1 MEAGRSKLIVVG
13 CGGVGLALLEQ
24 IALLEKQDKHSVAVV
39 AVIDSKHALCSG
51 IPEGRQLTA
60 DTLYEIIS
68 CKRQGKDLGSVK
80 RVDRGEFNFHENGAE
95 MLKTLVNSC
104 EEFRHSR
111 LIFADCTASDSTAA
125 VLLEAVQNGAGIAL
139 ANKKPITGPYDV
151 YTALT
156 QQGKSFR
163 AESTCGAGMPLIA
176 TVTRLV
182 RSGDKISKM
191 AGALSGTL
199 GYVMSGLEDGKA
211 FSQVVREAK
220 AAGYTEPDPRDDLS
234 GTDVAR
240 KALILARLQGWRL
253 ELADVTVESLFPTE
267 MGPDSM
273 PLNNFMN
280 EGLLALDAPIAKRV
294 EEAAASDGALRY
306 AATVQD
312 GKCTVGLVVVP
323 KQSALGQLRGTD
335 NLLEVCSGCYN
346 PNPLVLQG
354 RGAGTETTASGILA
368 DILELDDCLPPVP
381 EPEPE
386 PACDNCFYG
395 FVL

>member
-1 MEAGRSKLIVVG
+1 
-13 CGGVGLALLEQ
+13 
-24 IALLEKQDKHSVAVV
+24 
-39 AVIDSKHALCSG
+39 
-51 IPEGRQLTA
+51 
-60 DTLYEIIS
+60 
-68 CKRQGKDLGSVK
+68 
-80 RVDRGEFNFHENGAE
+80 
-95 MLKTLVNSC
+95 
-104 EEFRHSR
+104 
-111 LIFADCTASDSTAA
+111 
-125 VLLEAVQNGAGIAL
+125 
-139 ANKKPITGPYDV
+139 
-151 YTALT
+151 
-156 QQGKSFR
+156 
-163 AESTCGAGMPLIA
+163 MPLIA